1 MRKILSAVVMLSSAW
16 AVADDNIVYT
26 CKMANQER
34 LITVVYGEPG
44 KKAPCT
50 VDFTHDGTTQ
60 AGLWNYPTSV
70 GHCEKA
76 AADFAEK
83 HKGWGWTCT
92 SNAEA
97 AEPVAPAA
105 VPTTK

>member
-1 MRKILSAVVMLSSAW
+1 MRKISLLVLAMFSSAVF
-16 AVADDNIVYT
+16 ADGNIVYT
-26 CKMANQER
+26 CKMADKTR
-34 LITVVYGEPG
+34 LITVVYAEPG

-60 AGLWNYPTSV
+60 AGLWNYPTSQ

-83 HKGWGWTCT
+83 HRGWGWTCE
-92 SNAEA
+92 SDEA
-97 AEPVAPAA
+97 GVAPQAPAA
-105 VPTTK
+105 K